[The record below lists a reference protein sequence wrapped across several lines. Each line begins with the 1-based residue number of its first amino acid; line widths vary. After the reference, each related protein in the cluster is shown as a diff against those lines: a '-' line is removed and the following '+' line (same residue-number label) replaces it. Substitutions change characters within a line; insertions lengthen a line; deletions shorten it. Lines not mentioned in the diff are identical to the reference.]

1 MATAAEAAC
10 AAAENVDAVIQ
21 TGLGS
26 ANDAGADQA
35 AAAADTA
42 GAADAA
48 GAPDSSC
55 SAADRR
61 ANKTLQQWLSDG
73 CPLPAA
79 LNQTGSVQQCIA
91 EELPDKQVPRAS
103 LSVQL
108 AILHKLQQLEKA
120 AHFGERRQ
128 DAQACLPSER
138 ERHRAA
144 LQQNVDEWKAELR
157 KPEAATLCCQ
167 AKLIEAKQQLAKH
180 KWDSFTAAGQ
190 YGCCSQA
197 VAGLQLF
204 FPVFSRKWSCLRV
217 AE

>member
-10 AAAENVDAVIQ
+10 AAAENVGTVIQ

-48 GAPDSSC
+48 EAPASSC
-55 SAADRR
+55 SAADRT
-61 ANKTLQQWLSDG
+61 ANKSLPQWLTSG

-79 LNQTGSVQQCIA
+79 LNQTGPVQQCIA
-91 EELPDKQVPRAS
+91 AELTDKQVQRAS
-103 LSVQL
+103 LSVLL
-108 AILHKLQQLEKA
+108 ACLRKLQQLEKA

-128 DAQACLPSER
+128 DSQACLPSER

-157 KPEAATLCCQ
+157 KPEAATPINQ
-167 AKLIEAKQQLAKH
+167 AKLIDAKQQLAKH
-180 KWDSFTAAGQ
+180 SWDSFTAAGQ